1 MNYIGRRWNHV
12 KSWMLKHTMK
22 DHESKTNVQSC
33 STFFFFCFATPT
45 SFQKLNLFLQ
55 KDVEIE
61 GLSDYPAV
69 NWAKLVLTAHKRWRD
84 QTWKTKT
91 GSNCFVLVPLQ
102 CIF

>member
-33 STFFFFCFATPT
+33 STFFGFRNTHKF
-45 SFQKLNLFLQ
+45 SKLNLFLQ

-61 GLSDYPAV
+61 GLSDYPVV
-69 NWAKLVLTAHKRWRD
+69 NWAKLVLTRLACRAHKRWLE
-84 QTWKTKT
+84 QTRKTKT
-91 GSNCFVLVPLQ
+91 GSNCFVQVK
-102 CIF
+102 